1 MVEYPCRI
9 WGKGKYEGKM
19 NDLSIELAFVFYF
32 YFIFFYFY
40 FFIFLEANREELR
53 RIFEEDSV
61 CSKVSSGC
69 SSGQARDRKLSRNPE
84 IYSRTDESLKKKEDS
99 CVFQFIKVPFLF
111 QFLFFNFSTISFN
124 Y

>member
-1 MVEYPCRI
+1 MICRSS
-9 WGKGKYEGKM
+9 WR
-19 NDLSIELAFVFYF
+19 SF
-32 YFIFFYFY
+32 FIFILFFFYFY
-40 FFIFLEANREELR
+40 FFIFLEAQRANREELR

-61 CSKVSSGC
+61 CSRVSSGC
-69 SSGQARDRKLSRNPE
+69 SSGQARNRKLSKNPE

>member
-1 MVEYPCRI
+1 
-9 WGKGKYEGKM
+9 M

-32 YFIFFYFY
+32 YFIFFL
-40 FFIFLEANREELR
+40 FLLLQRANREELR

-69 SSGQARDRKLSRNPE
+69 SSGQVRDRKLSRNPE